1 MPNENEE
8 AKNQEVVSQQKKPD
22 DTTDYIEAIK
32 EIKEN
37 SVDKSLYEELREK
50 NKQLIKA
57 LATGQTLEE
66 EKKEPVDIKKLRAE
80 LYSEESDLSNLEYA
94 KKTLELRDALIARG
108 DRDPF
113 LPWGEKII
121 PTQQDVEAANRVYE
135 VMKECIEYA
144 DGDNAVFTNELQRR
158 TIDVTLP
165 KRRN

>member
-1 MPNENEE
+1 MPNEEE
-8 AKNQEVVSQQKKPD
+8 VKNKEVESQQKKPD

-66 EKKEPVDIKKLRAE
+66 KKKEPVDIKKLRAE

-121 PTQQDVEAANRVYE
+121 PTQQDVEAANRVYDI
-135 VMKECIEYA
+135 MKECIEYA

>member
-1 MPNENEE
+1 MPNEEE
-8 AKNQEVVSQQKKPD
+8 IKNKEVESQQKKVD
-22 DTTDYIEAIK
+22 DSVDYIEAIK

-57 LATGQTLEE
+57 LATGQTLEGEKE
-66 EKKEPVDIKKLRAE
+66 EAVDIKKLRAE
-80 LYSEESDLSNLEYA
+80 LYSEDSDLSNLEYA
-94 KKTLELRDALIARG
+94 KKTLELRDALIAEG
-108 DRDPF
+108 GRDPF

>member
-1 MPNENEE
+1 MPNEEE
-8 AKNQEVVSQQKKPD
+8 VKNKEVESQQKKVD
-22 DTTDYIEAIK
+22 DSVDYIEAIK

-37 SVDKSLYEELREK
+37 SVDKSLYEELREI
-50 NKQLIKA
+50 NKQLSKA
-57 LATGQTLEE
+57 LATGQTLEGEKE
-66 EKKEPVDIKKLRAE
+66 ETVDIKKLRAE
-80 LYSEESDLSNLEYA
+80 LYSEDSDLSNLEYA
-94 KKTLELRDALIARG
+94 KKTLELRDALIAEG
-108 DRDPF
+108 GRDPF

>member
-8 AKNQEVVSQQKKPD
+8 VKNKEVESQQKKVD
-22 DTTDYIEAIK
+22 DSVDYIEAIK

-57 LATGQTLEE
+57 LASGQTLEE
-66 EKKEPVDIKKLRAE
+66 EKKKPVDIKKLRAE

-121 PTQQDVEAANRVYE
+121 PTQQDVEAANRVYDI
-135 VMKECIEYA
+135 MKECIEYA

>member
-1 MPNENEE
+1 MTNENEE
-8 AKNQEVVSQQKKPD
+8 VKTKEVESQQKKVD
-22 DTTDYIEAIK
+22 DSVDYIEAIK

-80 LYSEESDLSNLEYA
+80 LYREDSDLSNLEYA
-94 KKTLELRDALIARG
+94 KKTLELRDALISKG
-108 DRDPF
+108 ERDPF

-121 PTQQDVEAANRVYE
+121 PTQQDVEAANRVADI
-135 VMKECIEYA
+135 MKECIEYA

>member
-1 MPNENEE
+1 MPNEEE
-8 AKNQEVVSQQKKPD
+8 VKNKEVESQQKKVD
-22 DTTDYIEAIK
+22 DSVDYIEAIK

-57 LATGQTLEE
+57 LATGQTLEDEKE
-66 EKKEPVDIKKLRAE
+66 EAVDIKKLRAE
-80 LYSEESDLSNLEYA
+80 LYNEESDLSNLEYA
-94 KKTLELRDALIARG
+94 KKTLELRDALIAEG
-108 DRDPF
+108 GRDPF

>member
-1 MPNENEE
+1 MPNGEE
-8 AKNQEVVSQQKKPD
+8 VKNKEVESQQKKVD
-22 DTTDYIEAIK
+22 DSVDYIEAIK

-57 LATGQTLEE
+57 LATGQTLEDEKE
-66 EKKEPVDIKKLRAE
+66 EAVDIKKLRAE
-80 LYSEESDLSNLEYA
+80 LYSEDSDLSNLEYA
-94 KKTLELRDALIARG
+94 KKTLELRDALIAEG
-108 DRDPF
+108 GRDPF

-135 VMKECIEYA
+135 VMKECIDYA

>member
-8 AKNQEVVSQQKKPD
+8 LKNKEVESQQKKVD
-22 DTTDYIEAIK
+22 DSVDYIEAIK

-57 LATGQTLEE
+57 LATGQTLESEKE
-66 EKKEPVDIKKLRAE
+66 EAVDIKKLRAE

-94 KKTLELRDALIARG
+94 KKTLELRDALIAEG
-108 DRDPF
+108 GRDPF

-135 VMKECIEYA
+135 VMKECIEYS